1 MAHVVKGVRLSAML
15 AIMAFALAA
24 GQAGAEL
31 VDAVVASVDKEVI
44 LRSELLDEIAP
55 LLATLQSTGVS
66 GQEAAADAEKALREA
81 LDQAIERKIL
91 YRQAQ
96 LAGLEVPEKD
106 VEERLNKIKKQYAS
120 QDDFLKL
127 LEEAGETI
135 SDFRDRLR
143 KQIMAISMGMRKRQE
158 FEKEA
163 VISEA
168 EVSQYYTDHASEF
181 ARPERVRLRRI
192 FLSADKDAQARA
204 LVKARIEALRD
215 ELLLGADFATLAR
228 EHSSGPDAAEGGLVG
243 WVVRGDLVPELE
255 NAAFTAESG
264 AISDIV
270 ETEWGFHLLKVEV
283 HEQAGQAAYEEV
295 RTEIEPRLRAHYADE
310 RYRKWM
316 EELRK
321 RSRVRVFI

>member
-1 MAHVVKGVRLSAML
+1 MQLQTEFEFTLPRGYVDRDGNLHKNGTMRLSTAM
-15 AIMAFALAA
+15 
-24 GQAGAEL
+24 
-31 VDAVVASVDKEVI
+31 
-44 LRSELLDEIAP
+44 DEIAP
-55 LLATLQSTGVS
+55 LLASLQGTGVS
-66 GQEAAADAEKALREA
+66 GQDAAADAEKALREA

-91 YRQAQ
+91 YRQAL
-96 LAGLEVPEKD
+96 LAGLEIPDNE
-106 VEERLNKIKKQYAS
+106 VEERLDKIKKQYAS

-127 LEEAGETI
+127 LEEAGETM

-168 EVSQYYTDHASEF
+168 EVSQYYTEHASEF

-192 FLSADKDAQARA
+192 FLSADKDAPSRA

-215 ELLLGADFATLAR
+215 EILLGADFATLAR

-243 WVVRGDLVPELE
+243 GVVRGALVPELE
-255 NAAFTAESG
+255 TAAFALESG
-264 AISDIV
+264 AVSEVV

-283 HEQAGQAAYEEV
+283 HEPAGQAAYEEV

-316 EELRK
+316 DELRK